1 MSVSLFGPRPPGP
14 QHCKLC
20 SKRCCMSTGV
30 PMLLGSCLEPT
41 RAWKYTLVCVCC
53 VTAEVLEKG
62 TLLESGL
69 MFPKDIRGSWG
80 RPQAA
85 FLLVGEALGALSL
98 SWALLGSSK
107 YKQGFQRQVRV
118 FPMKEN
124 TTSRP
129 QEGTCSR

>member
-1 MSVSLFGPRPPGP
+1 M
-14 QHCKLC
+14 
-20 SKRCCMSTGV
+20 
-30 PMLLGSCLEPT
+30 
-41 RAWKYTLVCVCC
+41 
-53 VTAEVLEKG
+53 TAEVLEKG

-69 MFPKDIRGSWG
+69 MFMFPKDIRGSWG

-124 TTSRP
+124 TTSSP
-129 QEGTCSR
+129 QEGTCSI